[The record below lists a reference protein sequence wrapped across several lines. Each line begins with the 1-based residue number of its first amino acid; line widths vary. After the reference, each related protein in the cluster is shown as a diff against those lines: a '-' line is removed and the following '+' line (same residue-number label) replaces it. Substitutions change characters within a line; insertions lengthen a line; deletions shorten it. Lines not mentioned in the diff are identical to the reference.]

1 MLTLLHKGYKGEY
14 FADDIIFILTK
25 KGTMMIW
32 TGHINMH
39 LDYGALVKKEV
50 LGRKNF
56 LYYFKFLK
64 RIFRSIAGIILTKNR
79 KYHKTVLKGRIE
91 GFNKYK

>member
-1 MLTLLHKGYKGEY
+1 MY
-14 FADDIIFILTK
+14 IIFIKYK
-25 KGTMMIW
+25 KTIFF
-32 TGHINMH
+32 
-39 LDYGALVKKEV
+39 KKYYC
-50 LGRKNF
+50 KKYYKIF
-56 LYYFKFLK
+56 LLFVNKFLK